1 MDWTTDQILK
11 LSPDAASAKA
21 AQGLLHLKN
30 WSALGADDR
39 AAWGLC
45 QGSGSK
51 PYQAQIDLA
60 EPAFK
65 CSCPSRKFPCKHGLA
80 LFLLL
85 VQERSAFKAG
95 DRPDWVAK
103 WMTGRSERAEKKQEK
118 ETAAKAPK
126 TPEAQAKVEKT
137 AARRLERV
145 KSGAEDLQRWLED
158 LVRTGIGSAASK
170 DSTFWEGQAAR
181 LVDAQA
187 PGLARLVRELASL
200 PASGGAWQDRL
211 LQRLGQLHLL
221 LAGFSRIESL
231 PNAVQDDIRALV
243 GWTEDQDVIKDQ
255 AGVDDE
261 WLVLGQRTVMED
273 RLQVQRSWLRGAAS
287 QRNALVLTFAYGKQ
301 APYSGLMPGTRFR
314 GELVFY
320 PGALGLRALV
330 KTRAEKTES
339 CTHLPGCNL
348 AIAVDAWSSTLSR
361 HPWLER
367 FPFTLAQVTPQH
379 RGGRWLLADGESRA
393 IPLDPRF
400 RQLWAMIAL
409 SGGRP
414 MEIFG
419 EWDGDSLL
427 PLSGVADG
435 RFVELAS

>member
-1 MDWTTDQILK
+1 LDWTIDQILK

-21 AQGLLHLKN
+21 AQGLLHIKN
-30 WSALGADDR
+30 WSGLGTDDR

-51 PYQAQIDLA
+51 PYQTQIDLA

-85 VQERSAFKAG
+85 VQERSGFKGG
-95 DRPDWVAK
+95 DRPDWVGK
-103 WMTGRSERAEKKQEK
+103 WLDSRSERAEKKQEK
-118 ETAAKAPK
+118 QAAAQMPK
-126 TPEAQAKVEKT
+126 TPEALAKAEKT

-145 KSGAEDLQRWLED
+145 KSGAGELQRWLED

-170 DSTFWEGQAAR
+170 DSSFWEGEAAR

-187 PGLARLVRELASL
+187 PGLARLVREMAPL
-200 PASGGAWQDRL
+200 PASGGAWQERM
-211 LQRLGQLHLL
+211 LQRLAQMHLL
-221 LAGFSRIESL
+221 LAAFGRIESL
-231 PNAVQDDIRALV
+231 PNPVQDDIRSLV
-243 GWTEDQDVIKDQ
+243 GWTEDQEAIKDQ
-255 AGVDDE
+255 PGVDDE
-261 WLVLGQRTVMED
+261 WLVLGQHTVMED
-273 RLQVQRSWLRGAAS
+273 RLQVQRSWLCGAAS
-287 QRNALVLTFAYGKQ
+287 QRSALVLTFAYGKQ

-314 GELVFY
+314 GELVFF
-320 PGALGLRALV
+320 PGTLGLRALV
-330 KTRAEKTES
+330 KSRAEKTQS
-339 CTHLPGCNL
+339 CAGFPGCNL
-348 AIAVDAWSSTLSR
+348 AMAVDAWSATLSR

-367 FPFTLAQVTPQH
+367 FPFALAQVTPQH
-379 RGGRWLLADGESRA
+379 RSGRWLLADEENRS

-400 RQLWAMIAL
+400 HQLWSMIAL

-414 MEIFG
+414 LDVFG

-427 PLSGVADG
+427 PLSAVAEG